1 MLVYNHKSVHSVTK
15 HTPADAAKPKNE
27 LQVRVNLLLHKK
39 HDRIYPEL
47 SVNDKVKIY
56 KKKDLKH
63 KKERFSVWS
72 QNTYEI
78 EDIIESHGQ
87 QLFRVKGLPKLYLRH
102 ELLKTI

>member
-1 MLVYNHKSVHSVTK
+1 VTK
-15 HTPADAAKPKNE
+15 LTPADATKPKNE
-27 LQVRVNLLLHKK
+27 LYVKVNSLLHKK
-39 HDRIYPEL
+39 HDRNYAEL
-47 SVNDKVKIY
+47 NINDKVKIY

-78 EDIIESHGQ
+78 ENIIESHGQ
-87 QLFRVKGLPKLYLRH
+87 NLFRVKGLPKLYHRH

>member
-1 MLVYNHKSVHSVTK
+1 LN
-15 HTPADAAKPKNE
+15 
-27 LQVRVNLLLHKK
+27 KK
-39 HDRIYPEL
+39 HDRKYPEL
-47 SVNDKVKIY
+47 SINDKVKIY

-87 QLFRVKGLPKLYLRH
+87 NYTKLQDYLRC
-102 ELLKTI
+102 T